1 MVGSCGHG
9 TPFGLMAS
17 CIWKWCCWTSQG
29 RGFQEKSNM
38 VHVFNKC
45 LGSVISRT
53 TFQYYALFLA
63 ISHVSG
69 ELFSSNTPCTCFNSV
84 TGRSVI
90 QYFLLCA
97 SSIFFNFL
105 VTHFYLHLIFQWM
118 DPVSQRSSYLEF
130 FSLHWMDSGFYEG
143 Q

>member
-1 MVGSCGHG
+1 
-9 TPFGLMAS
+9 
-17 CIWKWCCWTSQG
+17 
-29 RGFQEKSNM
+29 M

-105 VTHFYLHLIFQWM
+105 VTHFYLHFIFQWM
-118 DPVSQRSSYLEF
+118 DPVSQRSSYSEVF
-130 FSLHWMDSGFYEG
+130 FYIGWIQDSMKASNCRK
-143 Q
+143 